1 MVVAP
6 GSGGVRQHG
15 TRPIGRPAGAVR
27 NHSTGL
33 RGWLLRSIGQERYR
47 FEVGGR
53 GSIVGRGCLH
63 GLVLEVLAGLREL
76 LGGLAPASSGLA
88 ASNI

>member
-47 FEVGGR
+47 FEVGGE
-53 GSIVGRGCLH
+53 GSIVGRGCLP
-63 GLVLEVLAGLREL
+63 GLVLEVLAGLRRC
-76 LGGLAPASSGLA
+76 ANYWAASSVVWLVC
-88 ASNI
+88 